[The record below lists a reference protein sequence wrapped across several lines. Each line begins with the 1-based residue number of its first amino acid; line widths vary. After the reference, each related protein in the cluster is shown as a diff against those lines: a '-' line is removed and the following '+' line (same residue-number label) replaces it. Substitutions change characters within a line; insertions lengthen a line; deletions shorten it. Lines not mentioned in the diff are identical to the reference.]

1 MLHSTQGIVLHGFK
15 YSDTSLIVRILTRQ
29 MGLQAYLIPG
39 IRKSKSRLKANIFQ
53 PFHLVEMVVYHKER
67 SGLQR
72 IKEIR
77 LTQNLPY
84 LSADIRKTS
93 LAIFLSEV
101 LLNAFKH
108 QEPQADA
115 FDFIANSIV
124 ELDAAEKNISLFH
137 IRFLIQLSRFLGFS
151 PGENYSATNQYFN
164 LREGIYQATRDIG
177 GYSLEKDPSYY
188 LYQIS
193 LKKPTKDDE
202 IINIPQSVKK
212 TLLPRLI
219 DYYRLHL
226 EGFRE
231 IKSYPILDAVF
242 H

>member
-1 MLHSTQGIVLHGFK
+1 MLHTTQGIVLHGFK

-29 MGLQAYLIPG
+29 MGLQSYLVPG
-39 IRKSKSRLKANIFQ
+39 IRKSKSRIKANIFQ
-53 PFHLVEMVVYHKER
+53 PFNLVDLVVYHKER

-93 LAIFLSEV
+93 LAIFLSEI

-108 QEPQADA
+108 QEPQPEA
-115 FDFIANSIV
+115 FEYIARSII
-124 ELDAAEKNISLFH
+124 ELDRADKNISLFH
-137 IRFLIQLSRFLGFS
+137 IRFLIQLSRFLGFA
-151 PGENYSATNQYFN
+151 PGENYSDTNQFFN
-164 LREGIYQATRDIG
+164 LREGIFQITPDMG
-177 GYSLEKDPSYY
+177 GYSLEKDMSYY
-188 LYQIS
+188 LHKIS
-193 LKKPTKDDE
+193 VYEPDENEITDMPGNIKKA
-202 IINIPQSVKK
+202 
-212 TLLPRLI
+212 LLQRLI
-219 DYYRLHL
+219 DYYRLHM

-231 IKSYPILDAVF
+231 IKSHQILDAVF

>member
-1 MLHSTQGIVLHGFK
+1 MLQSTQGIVLHGFK
-15 YSDTSLIVRILTRQ
+15 YSDTSLIVKILTRHLD
-29 MGLQAYLIPG
+29 LQSYLVPG
-39 IRKSKSRLKANIFQ
+39 IRKSKSRIKANIFQ

-77 LTQNLPY
+77 LSQNLPG
-84 LSADIRKTS
+84 LSSDIRKTS
-93 LAIFLSEV
+93 LAIFLSEI

-108 QEPQADA
+108 QEPQPEA
-115 FDFIANSIV
+115 FEFIASSIIQLDTANS
-124 ELDAAEKNISLFH
+124 NISLFH
-137 IRFLIQLSRFLGFS
+137 IHFLIQLSRFLGFA
-151 PGENYSATNQYFN
+151 PGENYSDKCQYFN
-164 LREGIYQATRDIG
+164 LREGIFQITPDIG
-177 GYSLEKDPSYY
+177 GYSLEKDISYY

-193 LKKPTKDDE
+193 LNKPENNKLTD
-202 IINIPQSVKK
+202 IPKSVKK
-212 TLLPRLI
+212 AILPRLI

-231 IKSYPILDAVF
+231 IKSFQVLDAVF